1 MALDRKKKQDLADE
15 IAGTSD
21 YSAPM
26 GVEDLS
32 VDAAVE
38 PAAPAA
44 PEDPASEDLGDMG
57 DTGATSGESASD
69 SLDDL
74 LGEIS
79 NENSPLIPD
88 SADADADAK
97 ALENEAK
104 GNAIAAAQGG
114 GRSKG
119 MSAGA
124 AKKKAER
131 EKKNANKVAAYKAES
146 AAKEQKEKIKRQ
158 RTIASQQN
166 KTARERI
173 LRGETGARGR
183 MFNRIN
189 AKFQIPD
196 APANFPR
203 IGGSGTEY
211 N

>member
-15 IAGTSD
+15 IAGNSD

-26 GVEDLS
+26 GAEDLS
-32 VDAAVE
+32 VDAVVE
-38 PAAPAA
+38 TAPAQEESSPLEETA
-44 PEDPASEDLGDMG
+44 GGSMDAA
-57 DTGATSGESASD
+57 TGS

-74 LGEIS
+74 IGQIDS
-79 NENSPLIPD
+79 ENSPLIPD
-88 SADADADAK
+88 LVDQEGADAQ

-104 GNAIAAAQGG
+104 DAAIAEGKALQGKRGG
-114 GRSKG
+114 GR
-119 MSAGA
+119 MA
-124 AKKKAER
+124 AKRRAER
-131 EKKNANKVAAYKAES
+131 AKKEANKVAALKAES
-146 AAKEQKEKIKRQ
+146 AEKQQKEKTKRQ

-183 MFNRIN
+183 MFNRLN

-196 APANFPR
+196 APVNFPPT
-203 IGGSGTEY
+203 GGSGTQF